1 MKLLDQNSVN
11 NGKQSKWKLA
21 FLDIKESIAGSDQD
35 FTRGSMKRAIFLLS
49 IPMVLEMIMESVFAI
64 VDIYFVSKISTQAVT
79 TVGLTES
86 LLVAVIFTIGMGYA
100 MATTAMIARRVG
112 EKKYDEASKV
122 AIQAILLG
130 VVTSIVLAIP
140 GVFFASDLLRIM
152 GAENEIIEHMSGYTA
167 IMFGGNGIIMLL
179 FIINAVFRGA
189 GDAAV
194 AMRVLWLANGI
205 NIILD
210 PLLIFGIGP
219 FPELGI
225 EGAAIATNIGRGL
238 AVVYQVY
245 LLFNGK
251 HRIKLK
257 LTDFK
262 VDFSIIGQLVKLSL
276 GTIGQYFIATASWLG
291 LARILSTFGSDVF
304 AGYQIAIRI
313 FIFSLLPS
321 WGISNAAATL
331 VGQNLGAN
339 QPDRAEKTAW
349 LVARVNMIVMA
360 FLMVFFLAIPEAL
373 IGIFSSNPIV
383 IVSGSQCLRIMG
395 LGLIFYGLGIVMIN
409 SFNGAGDTLTP
420 TWINVIAFWLV
431 EIPLAYYLAIQA
443 GFQETGVFIAIV
455 VAESVMTIIAVIIF
469 RRGKWKLKKV

>member
-1 MKLLDQNSVN
+1 MQHISQNN
-11 NGKQSKWKLA
+11 NQYQSKLKIV
-21 FLDIKESIAGSDQD
+21 FKDIKDAIAGSEQD
-35 FTRGSMKRAIFLLS
+35 YTSGSMKKAIFLLS

-100 MATTAMIARRVG
+100 MATTALISRRVG
-112 EKKYDEASKV
+112 EKKYEEASKV
-122 AIQAILLG
+122 AVQAIILG

-140 GVFFASDLLRIM
+140 GVFYASDLLRIM
-152 GAENEIIEHMSGYTA
+152 GAEKDIVENMSTYTA

-219 FPELGI
+219 FPKLGV
-225 EGAAIATNIGRGL
+225 EGAAIATTIGRGL
-238 AVVYQVY
+238 AVIYQIY

-251 HRIKLK
+251 HRIKLT
-257 LTDFK
+257 LAAFK

-304 AGYQIAIRI
+304 AGYQIAIRV

-339 QPDRAEKTAW
+339 NPDRAEKTVW
-349 LVARVNMIVMA
+349 MVAKVNMITMA
-360 FLMVFFLAIPEAL
+360 IVMVFFLTIPELL
-373 IGIFSSNPIV
+373 IKMFTTDAIV
-383 IVSGSQCLRIMG
+383 VASGSQCLRIMG
-395 LGLIFYGLGIVMIN
+395 LGLIFYGLGMVMIN
-409 SFNGAGDTLTP
+409 SFNGAGDTFTP
-420 TWINVIAFWLV
+420 TWINVIAFWAI
-431 EIPLAYYLAIQA
+431 EIPLAWFLALHSGLNEI
-443 GFQETGVFIAIV
+443 GVFIAIV
-455 VAESVMTIIAVIIF
+455 VAETVMTIIALMIF
-469 RRGKWKLKKV
+469 RQGKWKLKKV